1 MSASVEDLES
11 HILEKYN
18 IIQRL
23 GKGAY
28 GVVWRAINKETKEEV
43 AIKKVPAS
51 DSRCSTR
58 SATRPTRSAPSER

>member
-1 MSASVEDLES
+1 MKPEEDLES
-11 HILEKYN
+11 HILDTYD

-43 AIKKVPAS
+43 AIKKVRAN
-51 DSRCSTR
+51 CNIGV
-58 SATRPTRSAPSER
+58 